1 MDEPEN
7 YKAMSDL
14 MRKYFETKNEA
25 LNLMYSGNL
34 KAYIQKLRDA
44 QTLRVSIVND
54 LDTQQ

>member
-1 MDEPEN
+1 
-7 YKAMSDL
+7 MSDL

-44 QTLRVSIVND
+44 QTLRVNIVND